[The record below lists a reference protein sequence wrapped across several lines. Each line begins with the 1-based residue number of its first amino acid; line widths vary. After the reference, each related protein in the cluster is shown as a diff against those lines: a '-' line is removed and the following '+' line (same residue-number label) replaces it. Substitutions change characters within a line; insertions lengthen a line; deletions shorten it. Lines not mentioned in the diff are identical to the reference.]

1 MFQDVKTRTED
12 VEKYA
17 LFAFGGSKM
26 NKRTTA
32 LTTEQYKEIITT
44 MKQGFCGCRPN
55 DRIAT
60 ALVLEGNLGLRISDI
75 LALRPCDVLLDGDRY
90 RLEIMEQKTGKKRV
104 FTVPLVIQQYIENY
118 CLRNGI
124 RREERIFPLTERAIQ
139 KQLKIV
145 CDYLGYEGISTHSFR
160 KWYATEIYKANG
172 YDIALVQRLLQHASA
187 STTQRYIGIE
197 PQRIEEAIQGH
208 ARLI

>member
-1 MFQDVKTRTED
+1 
-12 VEKYA
+12 
-17 LFAFGGSKM
+17 M
-26 NKRTTA
+26 NKKTVA
-32 LTTEQYKEIITT
+32 LTTEQYKEIIST
-44 MKQGFCGCRPN
+44 MQRGFTGCRPN
-55 DRIAT
+55 ERIAT

-75 LALRPCDVLLDGDRY
+75 VKLRLSNIVKDGDRY
-90 RLEIMEQKTGKKRV
+90 RLEVIEQKTGKSRV

-124 RREERIFPLTERAIQ
+124 GKKDLIFPISERMVQ

-172 YDIALVQRLLQHASA
+172 YDITLVQRLLQHSSA
-187 STTQRYIGIE
+187 AVTQRYIGIE
-197 PQRIEEAIQGH
+197 PQRIESAIENH
-208 ARLI
+208 AYLL

>member
-1 MFQDVKTRTED
+1 
-12 VEKYA
+12 
-17 LFAFGGSKM
+17 M
-26 NKRTTA
+26 NKKTAA

-44 MKQGFCGCRPN
+44 MRQGFCGCRPN
-55 DRIAT
+55 ERIAT

-75 LALRPCDVLLDGDRY
+75 LALRPCDILLDGDRY
-90 RLEIMEQKTGKKRV
+90 RLEIVEQKTGKKRV

-124 RREERIFPLTERAIQ
+124 SHNERIFPLTERAIQ

-172 YDIALVQRLLQHASA
+172 YDIALVQRLLQHSSA

-197 PQRIEEAIQGH
+197 PQRIEEAIEGH
-208 ARLI
+208 TQLI